1 MKKMIKTIKNL
12 SSVDIVLLVAL
23 GLYMSILIP
32 NVLKLIGL
40 T

>member
-1 MKKMIKTIKNL
+1 MIKTIKNL